1 MIWKNILL
9 VALGGSLGSTLRYI
23 AQKFISTSFPGAF
36 PLGTFL
42 VNITGCLLI
51 GILYSVSIK
60 HQQISEEI
68 RLLLMTGFCGGFTTF
83 SAFTLEGMQL
93 IQQEKF
99 LIFFLYFAL
108 SVLTGLLAT
117 FAGAWIGR

>member
-9 VALGGSLGSTLRYI
+9 VALGGGLGSILRYLS
-23 AQKFISTSFPGAF
+23 QRFISASFPHTF
-36 PLGTFL
+36 PIGTFL

-51 GILYSVSIK
+51 GILYSISLK
-60 HQQISEEI
+60 QQQLSQEI

-93 IQQEKF
+93 LQQEKF